1 MTDNTNLSIF
11 HNGCLR
17 EILRIAMIKKTNKLG
32 VTWSNWIQQ
41 CANHSKL
48 REDFGYRVRRIE
60 TCQWNDP
67 SHNSEKPQKEH
78 KTHGPHHSTEALHFP
93 QVQLKSLLPY
103 NPRKP
108 GIMVWTDMNLYHMKM
123 LVSKSKKLYHLVLEK
138 ISNEFSY
145 ITISNLRSL
154 CGHCCKQ
161 IWSYT
166 TWGCLHIDLI
176 NATLVVLEKVGGFC
190 FTSSQDFFTAI
201 KLSPAEGEV
210 PQIMPRCSVLRVI
223 AGRVF
228 EQSLLLSWYRTCF
241 FMVISEKS
249 VIFTSKR

>member
-67 SHNSEKPQKEH
+67 SHNSDKPQKEH

-166 TWGCLHIDLI
+166 TWGYLYIDLI
-176 NATLVVLEKVGGFC
+176 NATLVVLEKVGWWFLFYFQSRIFHCYQVVTSWGWSTTNHASMLSAQGHCREGFWTVS
-190 FTSSQDFFTAI
+190 TSVVIQNLFFYGHFWKIRDFHF
-201 KLSPAEGEV
+201 
-210 PQIMPRCSVLRVI
+210 
-223 AGRVF
+223 
-228 EQSLLLSWYRTCF
+228 
-241 FMVISEKS
+241 
-249 VIFTSKR
+249 